1 MQKQGSFTNL
11 FTVVHDT
18 DFTIGEAR
26 GFIAT
31 STISEEV
38 VFTLHGGGTVT
49 WPAVPAG
56 NYNLVCTKIAA
67 DTEANSAKFVVY
79 N

>member
-31 STISEEV
+31 SLVDEDV
-38 VFTLHGGGTVT
+38 VFTLEGGGTVT

-56 NYNLVCTKIAA
+56 NYNLVVTKIAA
-67 DTEANSAKFVVY
+67 TTIANSAKFIVY